1 MLKVIKRSLWL
12 TVFICLVTLGSVFS
26 NANIGTENWSYK
38 IGDSPIDSNGN
49 FEWLKEDSNGWQEF
63 NYPKRPPVDGQE
75 RLWLKTYIKGNDIS
89 NLTLFFA
96 TQDQGVE
103 VYIDGK
109 LVSSNRV
116 NSGESINVSKLQ
128 KGNYIVTVE
137 DGTNKVSRKIVKK

>member
-1 MLKVIKRSLWL
+1 MMITVIKRSLIL
-12 TVFICLVTLGSVFS
+12 TAFICLVNLGSVFS

-75 RLWLKTYIKGNDIS
+75 RLWLKTYINGNDIS

-109 LVSSNRV
+109 LVSKRGPV
-116 NSGESINVSKLQ
+116 TDTDK
-128 KGNYIVTVE
+128 YILL
-137 DGTNKVSRKIVKK
+137 